1 MNTTKLIEQKQ
12 TRLNRLYLQ
21 GSITK
26 TELRDMLRNYAQFIV
41 RYFGD

>member
-1 MNTTKLIEQKQ
+1 MRTIKELEKKQ

-26 TELRDMLRNYAQFIV
+26 KELRDNLRSYAQLLCRV
-41 RYFGD
+41 MEG

>member
-1 MNTTKLIEQKQ
+1 MNIVKRIEQKQ

-26 TELRDMLRNYAQFIV
+26 TELRDMLKGYARFVCQ
-41 RYFGD
+41 YFQD